1 MTEQNPTAPITQDV
15 LTIPRKL
22 PEGGRMN
29 IVGLTRDQLREALI
43 AAGTPEKQAKMR
55 LGQVWQWIYH
65 WGVRDFADMT
75 NLAKDYRA
83 LLAEKFE
90 IALPEVVTRQVS
102 ADGTRKY
109 LLRIAGGHEVEMVY
123 IPEENRGTLCVSS
136 QVGCTLTCSFCHTGT
151 QKLVRNLTAGEI
163 VGQLMLARDDLGE
176 WPEQGAPKD
185 ETRLISN
192 VVLMGMGEPLYNFE
206 NVRDAMKVVMDNE
219 GLTLSRRRI
228 TLSTSGVVPEIAR
241 AAEEIGCLL
250 AVSFHATT
258 DEVRDRLVPINKRW
272 NIETLLNTLRDYPR
286 LSNSERITF
295 EYVMLKGVN
304 DSDADARR
312 LVKLI
317 RGIPAKINLIPF
329 NEWPGAPYERSDW
342 ERIEAFA
349 DIIYKAGYASPIRT
363 PRGEDIMAACGQ
375 LKSATERSPQEP
387 GRDRCRGRTGLS
399 PRLVRHLVC
408 ISTPSTT
415 KSCVFDVTMPLPR
428 AYKMRTRTRTG
439 LHDRRRAATGRIRR
453 RFHQGSQRV
462 GGCSETAGNV
472 YRRYRRRLRPAPH
485 GL

>member
-1 MTEQNPTAPITQDV
+1 MTTLAPTSAPITQDL
-15 LTIPRKL
+15 LTLPRKL
-22 PEGGRMN
+22 PQGGKVN
-29 IVGLTRDQLREALI
+29 IIGLTRDQLREALL
-43 AAGTPEKQAKMR
+43 AAGSAEKQVKMR
-55 LGQVWQWIYH
+55 LGQVWQWVYH
-65 WGVRDFADMT
+65 FGIRDFSVMT
-75 NLAKDYRA
+75 NLSKDYRA
-83 LLAEKFE
+83 FLAEHFS
-90 IALPEVVTRQVS
+90 IDLPEVVTRQIS

-109 LLRIAGGHEVEMVY
+109 LVRIQGGHEVETVY
-123 IPEENRGTLCVSS
+123 IPEENRGTLCISS

-151 QKLVRNLTAGEI
+151 QRLVRNLTAGEI

-176 WPEQGAPKD
+176 WPQPGQPKD
-185 ETRLISN
+185 ETRLVSN
-192 VVLMGMGEPLYNFE
+192 LVLMGMGEPLYNFD

-241 AAEEIGCLL
+241 TAEEIGCLL

-258 DEVRDRLVPINKRW
+258 DEVRDTLVPINKKW
-272 NIETLLNTLRDYPR
+272 NIQTLLGVLRDYPR

-317 RGIPAKINLIPF
+317 QGIPAKINLIPF
-329 NEWPGAPYERSDW
+329 NEWPGAPYQRSDW

-375 LKSATERSPQEP
+375 LKSDSEKLR
-387 GRDRCRGRTGLS
+387 
-399 PRLVRHLVC
+399 
-408 ISTPSTT
+408 
-415 KSCVFDVTMPLPR
+415 KSGKPM
-428 AYKMRTRTRTG
+428 
-439 LHDRRRAATGRIRR
+439 
-453 RFHQGSQRV
+453 
-462 GGCSETAGNV
+462 
-472 YRRYRRRLRPAPH
+472 
-485 GL
+485 